1 MPKTVYNNEKNT
13 KVCCCH
19 SIQIRNVFF
28 KLSEADLQI
37 MMNVVTNPNYICIGL
52 CQ

>member
-1 MPKTVYNNEKNT
+1 MLLSQYTDKKL
-13 KVCCCH
+13 
-19 SIQIRNVFF
+19 FF
-28 KLSEADLQI
+28 KLLEADLQI